1 VPERWTLGIITFMDD
16 KNMQLQQEVQELRA
30 EVRRL
35 RYLIEGAILIISIG
49 LVVLIPNLLVIGIS
63 LGVLIL
69 FGFLVSRQR
78 RMIFHSLF
86 RKRETHEHDA

>member
-1 VPERWTLGIITFMDD
+1 MDD
-16 KNMQLQQEVQELRA
+16 PNTQLQREVQELRA

-35 RYLIEGAILIISIG
+35 RYLVEGAILIISIG
-49 LVVLIPNLLVIGIS
+49 LVVLIPNLLIVGIS

-78 RMIFHSLF
+78 GMIFQSLF
-86 RKRETHEHDA
+86 QKRDKHEPDA

>member
-1 VPERWTLGIITFMDD
+1 MAQLFSLGIFAFMDD
-16 KNMQLQQEVQELRA
+16 QNTQLQREVRELRA

-35 RYLIEGAILIISIG
+35 RYLVEGAILIISIG
-49 LVVLIPNLLVIGIS
+49 LVVLIPNLLIVGIS

-78 RMIFHSLF
+78 GMIFTSLF
-86 RKRETHEHDA
+86 HKRDRHEPDA

>member
-1 VPERWTLGIITFMDD
+1 MEESNT
-16 KNMQLQQEVQELRA
+16 QLQREIQELRT

-35 RYLIEGAILIISIG
+35 RHLIEGAILIISIG
-49 LVVLIPNLLVIGIS
+49 LVVLIPNLLIMGIS

-78 RMIFHSLF
+78 RLIFQSLF
-86 RKRETHEHDA
+86 QKRGTGDHKG